1 MQDEDQSSLLVRFA
15 RLVAEATTPAEIVPL
30 LARAAVDDFRASAA
44 AVFEIQGDRA
54 VLVGQAGFSK
64 PAVGWSVDSDT
75 IGDELG
81 SLMATAAG
89 KKGSC
94 TRVWPLV
101 SSGGLFGALLLVFS
115 SEKRAKE
122 ARLEFAAA
130 LADLAATALQR
141 AAQFAE
147 LKRSNVELIAS
158 RDVLARSTK
167 LRALG
172 EMAAGVTHDLKN
184 ILNPLSLHLQI
195 LKRAVSTE
203 NQGAQDSIKEMQSV
217 IQRGVETLNRLR
229 EFSRQTPETKVARVD
244 LNRVAHEAIE
254 ISKPRLHSRND
265 LQITLR
271 EELGAPPGVLVR
283 EGELVAVVVNLL
295 ANGIDAIA
303 GDTKHG
309 TVVVKT
315 GSSGSRGLLSVEDD
329 GPGMLPEVEQRV
341 FEPFFTTKGANEGT
355 GLGLAMAYAFV
366 QRHRGTIELE
376 TQPGKGTK
384 ITIAFD
390 AAAEDRVLTA

>member
-1 MQDEDQSSLLVRFA
+1 MQVEDQGSLLVRFA

-30 LARAAVDDFRASAA
+30 LARAAVEDFHASAA

-54 VLVGQAGFSK
+54 VLVGQAGFST

-81 SLMATAAG
+81 ALVATASG
-89 KKGSC
+89 NKGSC

-101 SSGGLFGALLLVFS
+101 SSGGLFGALLLVFP

-122 ARLEFAAA
+122 APLDFAAA

-141 AAQFAE
+141 AAQFSE
-147 LKRSNVELIAS
+147 LKRSYVELRAS

-195 LKRAVSTE
+195 LKRAVSAE
-203 NQGAQDSIKEMQSV
+203 NQGAQDSIKEMQVV

-229 EFSRQTPETKVARVD
+229 EFSRQAPETKVARVD

-254 ISKPRLHSRND
+254 ISKPRLHSRHD
-265 LQITLR
+265 LHITPR

-295 ANGIDAIA
+295 ANAIDAIA
-303 GDTKHG
+303 GDTKRG
-309 TVVVKT
+309 TIVVKT
-315 GSSGSRGLLSVEDD
+315 GSSGGRGFLSVEDD
-329 GPGMLPEVEQRV
+329 GPGMPPEVEQRA

-366 QRHRGTIELE
+366 QRHRGTIELA
-376 TQPGKGTK
+376 TQPGKGAK

-390 AAAEDRVLTA
+390 AAAEDPAATT